1 VAPEAGA
8 RQGAPQK
15 RPQQPVL
22 RQPATCRAAC
32 RPSVRCVSHIAGLAS
47 LCKDVYSPRPGIA
60 PLLRSL
66 HRRAVKTSGERR
78 PGRPGAQP
86 VKGPVAPQAA
96 PEHAD
101 RRASGNCKEACS
113 QAHAR
118 PGQPRPKPLFGQA
131 ATCWVSKSSSSVQP
145 GALLDHPQHRA
156 SLAAARTGRCGRQ
169 EPVAVQRRAADR
181 GMSRLLCM
189 SYVLLLT
196 TCLAHRSATS
206 ALNTTRSMH
215 SRHMHTLLTNIGC
228 RPAYVQETWQHAA
241 HHALGSGCRLLTT
254 TRTARTWRMPGHGLH
269 QIMGVRVA
277 QRVPPTLQGGTKVA
291 AVAPPRACHD
301 AALQLK
307 HIWASPLQKARHKA
321 QDCSERRARGRVRDA
336 QRGSR
341 RGCAAA
347 A

>member
-228 RPAYVQETWQHAA
+228 RPAYVQETWTACCAPCARVGLPPPHHNPHSPNLAHARPRPTPD
-241 HHALGSGCRLLTT
+241 HGSPRCSAGTPNPPGRHESCGCCAAPRL
-254 TRTARTWRMPGHGLH
+254 
-269 QIMGVRVA
+269 
-277 QRVPPTLQGGTKVA
+277 
-291 AVAPPRACHD
+291 
-301 AALQLK
+301 
-307 HIWASPLQKARHKA
+307 
-321 QDCSERRARGRVRDA
+321 
-336 QRGSR
+336 SR
-341 RGCAAA
+341 RCAAA
-347 A
+347 QAHLGVPAAKGPSQSPGLL